1 MREIRTGITDID
13 EYLEA
18 GHRAKQDL
26 DADRWR
32 RETRPRDVRMFAA
45 HARHLTWSR
54 ALLNAVVEELYPD
67 DLFADLV
74 GTLDRIPRRQWP
86 WVFASALALRHSWR
100 RDGLTRLAQTL
111 RVSLPASGSD
121 QHGSPAHPSRPSP
134 SRLCG
139 SPRRRQGAPRC
150 GAPAKRGSRP

>member
-18 GHRAKQDL
+18 GLRAKQDL

-32 RETRPRDVRMFAA
+32 REIRPRQVRQFAA
-45 HARHLTWSR
+45 RARRLTWSR
-54 ALLNAVVEELYPD
+54 ALVKAIVVELYPD
-67 DLFADLV
+67 DLFATLV

-86 WVFASALALRHSWR
+86 WVLASAVALRQSWR
-100 RDGLTRLAQTL
+100 RDGLTRLAQSL
-111 RVSLPASGSD
+111 RVALPPSVSNP
-121 QHGSPAHPSRPSP
+121 HGCPEHPSRPSP

-150 GAPAKRGSRP
+150 GAPAKRGFRP

>member
-1 MREIRTGITDID
+1 MREIRTGITDVD

-32 RETRPRDVRMFAA
+32 RETRPRDVRLFAA

-54 ALLNAVVEELYPD
+54 ALLKAVVEELYPD

-86 WVFASALALRHSWR
+86 WVFASAVALRRSWR
-100 RDGLTRLAQTL
+100 RDGLTRFAHSL

-121 QHGSPAHPSRPSP
+121 QHGTPVDPSRPSLHQV
-134 SRLCG
+134 SG
-139 SPRRRQGAPRC
+139 SPRRRQGSPRC